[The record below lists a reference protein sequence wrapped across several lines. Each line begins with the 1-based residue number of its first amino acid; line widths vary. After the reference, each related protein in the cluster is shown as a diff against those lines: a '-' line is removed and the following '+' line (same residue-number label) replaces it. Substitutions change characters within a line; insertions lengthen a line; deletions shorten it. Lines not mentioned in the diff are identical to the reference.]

1 MIMVKYN
8 TNSKWRRIILSF
20 ITCLWTLFIFGQNS
34 KTKKVL
40 FVGNSYTYFWNLPLT
55 VQVFAEKDSV
65 VFETR
70 QSTGGG
76 MSLRQ
81 HWNQENNLKTMDI
94 IQSAE
99 WDCIILQDHS
109 MQAIQ
114 KPDSLH
120 YFGKLFSELIHK
132 KGAKTF
138 LYSTW
143 SREKE
148 PQKQELISS
157 EYEKLAMETGAT
169 VIPVGRVWEKV
180 RRLRPDI
187 QLFDKDG
194 SHPSP
199 AGTYLTACVVYTVL
213 SGKSPIDL
221 PARVVTHDRNNE
233 KLYLNIQPEMDVKF
247 FQEVVQDMI
256 RKK

>member
-20 ITCLWTLFIFGQNS
+20 ITCLWTLFLFGQNS

-55 VQVFAEKDSV
+55 VQVFAEKDSIG
-65 VFETR
+65 FETR

-157 EYEKLAMETGAT
+157 EYENW
-169 VIPVGRVWEKV
+169 P
-180 RRLRPDI
+180 RRLV
-187 QLFDKDG
+187 QL
-194 SHPSP
+194 
-199 AGTYLTACVVYTVL
+199 
-213 SGKSPIDL
+213 
-221 PARVVTHDRNNE
+221 
-233 KLYLNIQPEMDVKF
+233 
-247 FQEVVQDMI
+247 
-256 RKK
+256 